1 MTDKF
6 PNFSFTI
13 IQEWEKYFLYN
24 LVNEEENEFLAAIY
38 LDVVNVT
45 DEWSRKVTVE
55 KSRQQLR
62 RKQT

>member
-13 IQEWEKYFLYN
+13 IQEREKYFLYH

-38 LDVVNVT
+38 LEVGNVT
-45 DEWSRKVTVE
+45 DEVE
-55 KSRQQLR
+55 K
-62 RKQT
+62 